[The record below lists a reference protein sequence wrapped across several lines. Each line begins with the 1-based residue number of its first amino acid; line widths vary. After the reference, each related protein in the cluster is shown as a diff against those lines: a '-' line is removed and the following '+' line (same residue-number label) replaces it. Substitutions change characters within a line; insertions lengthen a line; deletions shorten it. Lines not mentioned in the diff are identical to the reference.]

1 MSFCTALP
9 LLLGPCACTLHGLQ
23 SLMSCILPLMHFR
36 SQHCWELLYLFALHY
51 QHGCNKSQHGSSC
64 CVHLHVALLSFGPKE
79 AKLHTYLYF
88 YNARSNRSLGKC
100 VQHFFKVMWELVY
113 WLRCQS
119 VAYHFKPL
127 LCDTRLTRLAYLAL
141 FSRYNTPGISE
152 MKRPMFHH
160 STRTSGIIFKNGVKQ
175 KRIQCFNSF

>member
-9 LLLGPCACTLHGLQ
+9 LLLGPCTYTLHGLQ
-23 SLMSCILPLMHFR
+23 SLMGCILPLMHFR